1 MRASVP
7 LRTVVKSGEP
17 IRARA
22 RLESARIKERYYYY
36 QQISLN
42 PSSEP
47 RKEPEGEIKL
57 IIPYDL
63 DSTVE
68 RGFWAADGMMV
79 QVSGLRL
86 AADREGA

>member
-57 IIPYDL
+57 ILPYDL
-63 DSTVE
+63 RSAGPDRFRDTF
-68 RGFWAADGMMV
+68 RGEPAGQGGRSW
-79 QVSGLRL
+79 
-86 AADREGA
+86 